1 MGTEPRLEL
10 LSPEAERGKEQRNV
24 EMRTKGRK
32 EKGKKNQQM
41 KQNKQPQ
48 VEGEIVVWSLN
59 RKRFLKQGITDNL
72 NYHRKP

>member
-1 MGTEPRLEL
+1 MYIGHWRRPRIEL
-10 LSPEAERGKEQRNV
+10 KETLKCGDKWRSS
-24 EMRTKGRK
+24 R
-32 EKGKKNQQM
+32 GKKNQQM

-59 RKRFLKQGITDNL
+59 RKRFLKQGITDNP